1 MEVSHGVNADF
12 QDRKYTG
19 LTEKIIRIFC
29 RAYDRL
35 GYGFFEKFY
44 ENAMATEIAGALL
57 LNFCPEPRIKRKVF
71 GNFRKW
77 ICVYLRRSVSS

>member
-44 ENAMATEIAGALL
+44 ENAMATDIDVGLLFIVALSQGS
-57 LNFCPEPRIKRKVF
+57 NAKF
-71 GNFRKW
+71 GH
-77 ICVYLRRSVSS
+77 L